1 MDFLEDIKEETLL
14 IVPNVLKEKVLKK
27 INSLDRMLNVKI
39 VSLNDLKKIIYFD
52 YDNNAVLY
60 LMSKF
65 NYKYEVAKNYIDN
78 MYFIEDKVYHSKKLK
93 TLLELKKELE
103 ENKFLIHDNY
113 FINYYKNKK
122 VKVFGYD
129 YLDKFNSK
137 LLCNFNDVSIVK
149 KKEYD
154 KVNTFFEFDTLEEE
168 LIFVINKIVELINRG
183 VPLNKIYLT
192 GVSSEY
198 NNEIIKLFNMYNIP
212 IDLSNTTNLLTI
224 SMVKDAIDILKVEL
238 SFDVTLE
245 KLRERYDL
253 KDENILKIYY
263 RLVAIFNNY
272 NVLDYSFDKIIEALE
287 YEVRSTLINKDKYDS
302 SIAISSLKDNY
313 FYDDEYVFVIG
324 ANQGNIPFIYKDEE
338 FISDNLKN
346 EVDIESTSLINDI
359 EKKSVLR
366 GISAIKNLVIT
377 YKLHHMDDE
386 FYPSSLLGLDGFCK
400 GDRTSDSLLT
410 NSETYSKIKLA
421 EMLDD
426 LIKYGIKNPL
436 LELYFSTFEISYMK
450 YNNKFSGIFPS
461 SLKQFIGNKLVLSYS
476 NIDTFYKCN
485 FRFYLDNILKL
496 NKYEENFNTLIGSL
510 FHYVLSQLYKENFD
524 LDTAYNYYLKDRV
537 FSSKEQFFLNKLKK
551 ELIIICDRIKEF
563 NQMTGLTNVFTEKVI
578 SIEKSKEINV
588 IFKGI
593 VDKIMYKDFHGK
605 TLVSVIDYKTGFTDI
620 DIYNSVYGIGMQ
632 LIIYLYLISKSGLFS
647 DYEFVGFYLQRILSG
662 EVNIEKD
669 KSYIDIKNNNLKL
682 YGYST
687 TDTELL
693 EKFDLTY
700 ENSEFIMSM
709 KYGKNGFYR
718 YSKVLSKEEMDS
730 LIDLVDRKIDYARD
744 TIIEADFA
752 INPKKLSDDK
762 EVTGCKY
769 CHYRDICF
777 RKNEDIVILN
787 RYNNLSFL
795 SEEVI

>member
-103 ENKFLIHDNY
+103 ENKLLIHDNY

-212 IDLSNTTNLLTI
+212 IDLSNATNLLTI

-245 KLRERYDL
+245 KLREKYDL

-287 YEVRSTLINKDKYDS
+287 YEVRNTLINKDKYDS
-302 SIAISSLKDNY
+302 NIAISSLKDNY

-400 GDRTSDSLLT
+400 GDCTSDSLLT
-410 NSETYSKIKLA
+410 NSEIYSKIKLA

-450 YNNKFSGIFPS
+450 YNNEFSGIFPS

-752 INPKKLSDDK
+752 INPKRLSDDK

>member
-103 ENKFLIHDNY
+103 ENKLLIHDNY

>member
-212 IDLSNTTNLLTI
+212 IDLSNSTNLLTI

-245 KLRERYDL
+245 KLREKYDL
-253 KDENILKIYY
+253 KDENVLKIYY
-263 RLVAIFNNY
+263 KLVAIFNNY

-287 YEVRSTLINKDKYDS
+287 YEVRNTLINKDKYDS

-400 GDRTSDSLLT
+400 GDCTSDSLLT

-593 VDKIMYKDFHGK
+593 VDKIMYKNFHGK

-718 YSKVLSKEEMDS
+718 YSKVISKEEMDS

-752 INPKKLSDDK
+752 INPKRLSDDK